1 MKNKGAAEGLR
12 KTIIRKFEKQ
22 KVNSY
27 FVDIIRDVDLA
38 DMQLLSKF
46 NKGIRFFML
55 LIIIVNMLGLFLGK
69 TRKVLQLLIL
79 FEKY

>member
-55 LIIIVNMLGLFLGK
+55 LIIRVNMLGLFL
-69 TRKVLQLLIL
+69 
-79 FEKY
+79 